1 MNDWMILLLPLAA
14 GWLILMS
21 HLPLGEQVLQR
32 GIVFI
37 DLAIAQLA
45 ALGGVCGPLL
55 LPSLQLS
62 SSLLTV
68 VSGVALALVGSGLVA
83 LICRYLPAHR
93 EALIGLLYAGSASLL
108 MIAVAYDPHG
118 NRALAQSLSGD
129 ILWVTESQLIWL
141 LVATPL
147 AWLGCRKGCHA
158 LFYPAFA
165 VLVTLSVPVLGVYL
179 VFSTL
184 IVPALVNRILNGVRW
199 VGWLTGVLG
208 YLLGLFVSFWLD
220 WPTGATIVLALLVTA
235 ILLCGVG
242 LWRQKHSAAGSVA
255 EPVT

>member
-55 LPSLQLS
+55 FPSLQL

-147 AWLGCRKGCHA
+147 AWLGCRKGCRA

-184 IVPALVNRILNGVRW
+184 IVPALVSRILNGMRW
-199 VGWLTGVLG
+199 VGWLTGALG
-208 YLLGLFVSFWLD
+208 YLAGLFISFLLD
-220 WPTGATIVLALLVTA
+220 WPTGATIVLSLLVTA
-235 ILLCGVG
+235 VLLCGTM
-242 LWRQKHSAAGSVA
+242 LWRQKKRSADPVAGA
-255 EPVT
+255 VT

>member
-1 MNDWMILLLPLAA
+1 MSDWLILLLPLAA
-14 GWLILMS
+14 GWLILLS
-21 HLPLGEQVLQR
+21 HLPLGEQVLKR

-45 ALGGVCGPLL
+45 ALGGVFAPLL
-55 LPSLQLS
+55 LQWLS
-62 SSLLTV
+62 WPPALLTILA
-68 VSGVALALVGSGLVA
+68 GVMLALAGSGIVA

-108 MIAVAYDPHG
+108 MIAVAYDPQG

-129 ILWVTESQLIWL
+129 ILWVAESQLIWL
-141 LVATPL
+141 LLATPL
-147 AWLGCRKGCHA
+147 AWLGCRKGNAA

-184 IVPALVNRILNGVRW
+184 IVPALVSRILKGVRW
-199 VGWLTGVLG
+199 AGWLTGALG
-208 YLLGLFVSFWLD
+208 YLCGLMLSYWTD
-220 WPTGATIVLALLVTA
+220 WPTGASIVLSLLLTGLVV
-235 ILLCGVG
+235 CGVVLSFQSSRSG
-242 LWRQKHSAAGSVA
+242 RTVI
-255 EPVT
+255 